1 MALLLWPPKA
11 LRMVRDLERQVED
24 TFVWANSLAARL
36 LENDGITVAD
46 RNLHF
51 REDDNLKA
59 AWAFAEQANAA
70 GWAGNVPD
78 IRWRAHIALWA
89 ARNCQHL
96 QGDFVE
102 CGVHTGLLSLT
113 ICHGLDFARQPR
125 KFWLFDTFNGIP
137 LDQLEG
143 KELARCEASN
153 QDFYRDVLALARAN
167 FAPFP
172 NAVLVPGVLPQSLDQ
187 ASLDRIA
194 YLSMDLNVAH
204 YERQVIERLWDRLV
218 SGAIVLIDDYD
229 WKGYEKQRD
238 SWNDFTASK
247 GHFIATLPTGQ
258 GLLIKR

>member
-1 MALLLWPPKA
+1 MTLLLWPPKA
-11 LRMVRDLERQVED
+11 LRTIRELRRQVENLA
-24 TFVWANSLAARL
+24 VWSDSLTARMI
-36 LENDGITVAD
+36 ENDGIIVRD

-51 REDDNLKA
+51 LDQADLKA
-59 AWAFAEQANAA
+59 AWAFAEQANAP
-70 GWAGNVPD
+70 GWADNVPD

-89 ARNCQHL
+89 ARSCQHL
-96 QGDFVE
+96 PGDFVE

-125 KFWLFDTFNGIP
+125 TFWLFDTFNGIP
-137 LDQLEG
+137 LDEVVEE
-143 KELARCEASN
+143 ELARCKAAN
-153 QDFYRDVLALARAN
+153 QSFYRDVLAVARAN

-172 NAVLVPGVLPQSLDQ
+172 NVVLVPGVLPQSLEQ
-187 ASLDRIA
+187 ANIDSIA

-229 WKGYEKQRD
+229 WKGHEQQRD
-238 SWNDFTASK
+238 SWNDFAAGK